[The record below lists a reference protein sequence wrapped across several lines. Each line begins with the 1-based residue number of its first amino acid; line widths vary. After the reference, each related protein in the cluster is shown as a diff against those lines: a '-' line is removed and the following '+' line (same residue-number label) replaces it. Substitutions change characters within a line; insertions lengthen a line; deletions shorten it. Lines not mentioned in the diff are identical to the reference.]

1 MELSENIMQ
10 LITRHLNNEASK
22 EEQTELESWLK
33 ESPDHKQEY
42 DAYVKLW
49 EDSSD
54 IVLKHQ
60 FNTPAAWQKV
70 QKKIQ
75 PLPDIAPVKRS
86 AVFSFKRLAAAAA
99 IIVFI
104 SAMAI
109 YLYNRNQ
116 ESSWK
121 TIAALNNNQQVA
133 MPDGTVILLRK
144 GSTLRYPE
152 SFGDKERTTELSGEA
167 FFEVQHDEQ
176 KPFKVFTADAV
187 VEVLGTSFLVRNTD
201 SLDEVV
207 VNSGRVRFAERDNI
221 SQQVILTKGQKAA
234 LTNKQFTRDSVLN
247 SNYLSWE
254 NGKLIFHNTPLKQAV
269 EDIGNLYNISIVL
282 APDVKAHADS
292 ISIKAEFDKQ
302 TLEQVIDEI
311 QLMTGLKASR
321 ENGVVVLGK

>member
-10 LITRHLNNEASK
+10 LITRHLNDEASK
-22 EEQTELESWLK
+22 EEQAELESWLR
-33 ESPDHKQEY
+33 ESPVNKQEY

-49 EDSSD
+49 EDSSG
-54 IVLKHQ
+54 IVLKHR
-60 FNTPAAWQKV
+60 FDTSAAWEKV

-75 PLPDIAPVKRS
+75 PLPGIAPVKRG
-86 AVFSFKRLAAAAA
+86 VVISFKRLAVAAA
-99 IIVFI
+99 IIVFV
-104 SAMAI
+104 SATAL
-109 YLYNRNQ
+109 YLYNRN
-116 ESSWK
+116 EENSWK
-121 TIAALNNNQQVA
+121 TIAALQNNQQVT
-133 MPDGTVILLRK
+133 MPDGTVIRLRK
-144 GSTLRYPE
+144 GSTLRYQE
-152 SFGDKERTTELSGEA
+152 DFGDKERTTKLSGEA

-176 KPFKVFTADAV
+176 KPFKVYTADAV

-207 VNSGRVRFAERDNI
+207 VNSGRVRFAERGDI
-221 SQQVILTKGQKAA
+221 SRQVILTKGQKAE
-234 LTNKQFTRDSVLN
+234 LVNKQFTRDTVLN

-282 APDVKAHADS
+282 APDVKEHADS